1 MKKLLFY
8 SVLLLYTLTLQAQ
21 GAPQDS
27 AKIVE
32 YQVQIG
38 LDLSV
43 PDFETRMIDEKKMGT
58 RLASLLRYFEENS
71 MQFFYN
77 RCMSSILQNQYE
89 ELKNVYFEITKLK
102 LQSATK
108 VGNEITVKYKVW
120 LSPNTKN
127 VKQTIVTFH
136 FIDGV
141 SESKLVN
148 EMFSNMSR
156 YVQARDLL
164 NK

>member
-8 SVLLLYTLTLQAQ
+8 CVLFLYALTLQAQ
-21 GAPQDS
+21 GVPQDS
-27 AKIVE
+27 VKIAE
-32 YQVQIG
+32 YQAQIG
-38 LDLSV
+38 LELSV
-43 PDFETRMIDEKKMGT
+43 PDFETRMIAEKTMGT

-77 RCMSSILQNQYE
+77 RCVSSILQNQYE
-89 ELKNVYFEITKLK
+89 ELKNVYFEIMKLK

-120 LSPNTKN
+120 LSPNAKN

-148 EMFSNMSR
+148 ELFSNMSR